1 MDETTESFARFAA
14 DRLKHSHRDEL
25 LQKARERIIEAF
37 SGIEWFF
44 DSQNIQK
51 RYFSTDVSGDHY
63 TFNLLDDSF
72 KFEFNKKDIS
82 VTYSLNGLVTMTDTI
97 VYRDRNLISK
107 KFGLYF
113 SNALIQE
120 YLDFLR
126 PTLDDFAA
134 EDHSE

>member
-1 MDETTESFARFAA
+1 MDKATESFARFAA
-14 DRLKHSHRDEL
+14 DRLKNSPRDEL

-44 DSQNIQK
+44 NSQNIK
-51 RYFSTDVSGDHY
+51 KSYFSTDVSGDSY

-72 KFEFNKKDIS
+72 EFEFNRKDIS
-82 VTYSLNGLVTMTDTI
+82 VTYSSNSLVTMTDTI
-97 VYRDRNLISK
+97 VYRDNYLISK
-107 KFGLYF
+107 EFGLYF
-113 SNALIQE
+113 SDNLIQK
-120 YLDFLR
+120 YLEFLR